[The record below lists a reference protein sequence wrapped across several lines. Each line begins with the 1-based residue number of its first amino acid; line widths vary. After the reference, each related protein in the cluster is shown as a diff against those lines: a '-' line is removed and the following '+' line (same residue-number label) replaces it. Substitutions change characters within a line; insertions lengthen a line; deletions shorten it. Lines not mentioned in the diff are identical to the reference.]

1 MRIIAGKYKGKRLN
15 TPKDRN
21 VRPTSDRVKESV
33 FSIIKNYVGDAN
45 FLDLCSGTGNI
56 GIEALSRGAKQ
67 VTFLERN
74 PVSLKLI
81 RQNLNIC
88 GIEIS
93 DTQVQVIANDLYKG
107 IKTLHN
113 QLKTFE
119 LIYFDPPYEAD
130 IYNQCLTQISETKL
144 LNEAGILLVEH
155 YKKTVLPTEIGVL
168 SNEEQRQYGD
178 TCVSLFRILNK

>member
-1 MRIIAGKYKGKRLN
+1 MRIIAGKYKGRRLN
-15 TPKDRN
+15 TPKDMN

-33 FSIIKNYVGDAN
+33 FSTIKNHIVDAN

-56 GIEALSRGAKQ
+56 GIEALSRGAKK

-88 GIEIS
+88 GIEES
-93 DTQVQVIANDLYKG
+93 ATQVQVIAKDVYKG

-113 QLKTFE
+113 KLETFE
-119 LIYFDPPYEAD
+119 LIYFDPPYDANL
-130 IYNQCLTQISETKL
+130 YNQCLTQISETRL

-155 YKKTVLPTEIGVL
+155 YKKTMLPIEIGLL
-168 SNEEQRQYGD
+168 SYEKQRQYGD
-178 TCVSLFRILNK
+178 TCVSIFRFIV